1 MNDPLYEAAREYLA
15 AEDAYEAA
23 RNRPIDGTLDAH
35 GWVRL
40 CDAAKDRIRHA
51 RATMKKL
58 LDEASTKAG
67 ES

>member
-1 MNDPLYEAAREYLA
+1 MDDRDPLYSAAREYLA

-23 RNRPIDGTLDAH
+23 RNRPIDDTLDVH

-51 RATMKKL
+51 RAELVRL
-58 LDEASTKAG
+58 LGGARG
-67 ES
+67 G